1 MEHNGAF
8 IDSLDCE
15 NRLTEE
21 QLKEIL
27 RRKVEYKSGRMKV
40 YAVEELKKNLNY
52 TE

>member
-1 MEHNGAF
+1 MEHNDAF

-15 NRLTEE
+15 NLLTEE

-27 RRKVEYKSGRMKV
+27 RREAEYKSGRMKV
-40 YAVEELKKNLNY
+40 YTVEEVKKYLNY